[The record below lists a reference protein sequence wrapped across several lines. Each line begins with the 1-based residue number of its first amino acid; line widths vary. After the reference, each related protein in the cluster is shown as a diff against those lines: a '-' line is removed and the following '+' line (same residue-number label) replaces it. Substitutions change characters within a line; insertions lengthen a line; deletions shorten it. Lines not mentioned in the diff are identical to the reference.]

1 MPNKLLEVKG
11 LKQYFNVGK
20 KNEVHAVNDIS
31 FHIYEGETFG
41 LVGESGSGKSTTG
54 RTIIRLNEPT
64 DGEILFDGQDI
75 TKIKDKKGLTKF
87 RHDVQM

>member
-1 MPNKLLEVKG
+1 MKKKLLEVKG
-11 LKQYFNVGK
+11 LKQYFNIGK

-64 DGEILFDGQDI
+64 GGEILFDGQDV
-75 TKIKDKKGLTKF
+75 TKIKGKKK
-87 RHDVQM
+87 

>member
-1 MPNKLLEVKG
+1 MQE
-11 LKQYFNVGK
+11 

-75 TKIKDKKGLTKF
+75 TKIKDKRF
-87 RHDVQM
+87 DEIPA